1 VLLAAVATLV
11 AAAIQSTTGLGF
23 AMIAAPALL
32 AVLEPREAITL
43 LLLLSLLVSLLLLF
57 GERRPLAI
65 RRRDLTAV
73 LAAALPGLALGVLVL
88 EAVTKEQLQVLTG
101 VVVIV
106 VAAIQL
112 GKPEPEAASGSGDDL
127 AVHPAT
133 TAGVGLLVGT
143 LTTSTTVNGPPLA
156 LWLFARGASPAEV
169 RDTLAAAFL
178 ALNALG
184 LAAVALTGEGLSADG
199 GYLALL
205 VPVTALGWLGGRPA
219 FERLRGGG
227 FREVSLLL
235 VLAAGVASLVA
246 GLIG

>member
-1 VLLAAVATLV
+1 MLLAAVATLV
-11 AAAIQSTTGLGF
+11 AAAIQSATGLGF

-32 AVLEPREAITL
+32 AVLEPREAITI
-43 LLLLSLLVSLLLLF
+43 LLLLSLLVSVLLLF

-65 RRRDLTAV
+65 RRRDLSAV

-101 VVVIV
+101 AVVII

-112 GKPEPEAASGSGDDL
+112 GPEPDAAWGSGEGV

-133 TAGVGLLVGT
+133 TAGVGVVVGA
-143 LTTSTTVNGPPLA
+143 LTTSTSVNGPPLA

-169 RDTLAAAFL
+169 RDTLAAGFL
-178 ALNALG
+178 ALNVLG
-184 LAAVALTGEGLSADG
+184 LLAVAVTGEGLSADD

-205 VPVTALGWLGGRPA
+205 VPATALGWLAGRPA

-227 FREVSLLL
+227 FRMVSLLL
-235 VLAAGVASLVA
+235 VLAAGVASLLA
-246 GLIG
+246 GLI